1 MAGHPPFSINY
12 AIKRARPSLFSSL
25 AQTKSLEVS
34 LKRVGVVVFKTMFLP
49 VMIRKLSYIQ

>member
-1 MAGHPPFSINY
+1 MAGHPPFSINN

-34 LKRVGVVVFKTMFLP
+34 LNRVGIMVLKTMFLP
-49 VMIRKLSYIQ
+49 VKMRKLSYIQ